1 MRSFQIILLTLFLS
15 CQLSFGQTKAFI
27 STAELESI
35 AAETFLFDISK
46 DAVFDTS
53 HIKGAIHVTRADI
66 SASEGAFHGE
76 IANQKKIEKL
86 LESHQI
92 SLDDQL
98 VVYDHKGG
106 CDAARFWLVLKC
118 YGFENVQVYN
128 EGLSDWK
135 NNRLTFKKPTHD
147 NSYSRITLTDKRKE
161 ILAFKEDVIASIDQ
175 DNAVIVDTRMAE
187 EYSGDLI
194 KSPAIVGGHI
204 PGAVHLDWGNFVDF
218 ENNKNVKSIKDIR
231 YNFEQK
237 GVVPEKEIIVY
248 CHTGTRSS
256 HTYMLLKHVLKYPN
270 VKNYDGSWVE
280 WSQDIELSKE
290 LGIDNPLRYASY
302 SNIFVSSF
310 FGYMDYVIKQITFN
324 ANPWYENYFWFLV
337 MLSLVVWILEIAFP
351 WRKNQA
357 IFRKDFW
364 LDFFFMFFNFYIF
377 NLVIFIAFSKFVTK
391 GIFDITGIDIT
402 GISVFDMSDLSWGL
416 QLLIFF
422 LATDFIQWLTHVCL
436 HRFEFL
442 WRFHKVHHS
451 VEEMGFAAHL
461 RYHWMETVF
470 YTPMKFIAVMFIG
483 GFAPQQAFIIYFFTI
498 AVGHLNHANLGWSY
512 GPFKY
517 LLNNPKMHIWHHA
530 KELPDERKHG
540 VNFGI
545 TLSLWDY
552 IFRKNYI
559 PSSGRDIPL
568 GFDGM
573 ETYPKRFLGLISSGF
588 NRKK

>member
-1 MRSFQIILLTLFLS
+1 MKRFFIVLFTFLLS
-15 CQLSFGQTKAFI
+15 AQLGFSQTSQFI
-27 STAELESI
+27 TAEEL
-35 AAETFLFDISK
+35 AASSADIFLFDISK
-46 DAVFDTS
+46 KEVFDTS
-53 HIKGAIHVTRADI
+53 HIEGAIHVTRKDI
-66 SASEGAFHGE
+66 SDQNGNFHGE
-76 IANQKKIEKL
+76 IAPQQQIEAL
-86 LESHQI
+86 LESYGIHQEDRI
-92 SLDDQL
+92 

-106 CDAARFWLVLKC
+106 CDAARFWLVMKC
-118 YGFENVQVYN
+118 YGLEQVQVFN
-128 EGLSDWK
+128 EGLDDWGT
-135 NNRLTFKKPTHD
+135 NQATFKTPKVD
-147 NSYSRITLTDKRKE
+147 SSYQGIELTDKRKD
-161 ILAFKEDVIASIDQ
+161 ILAYREDVLRASED
-175 DNAVIVDTRMAE
+175 DNVVLVDTRMLD
-187 EYSGDLI
+187 EYSGEMI
-194 KSPAIVGGHI
+194 KAPAVNGGHI

-218 ENNKNVKSIKDIR
+218 ENNRALKSLKDIR

-256 HTYMLLKHVLKYPN
+256 HTYMLLKHVLEYPN

-280 WSQDIELSKE
+280 WNDDPALLIET
-290 LGIDNPLRYASY
+290 GIDNPLRYASY
-302 SNIFVSSF
+302 SNIFVDSF
-310 FGYMDYVIKQITFN
+310 FGYMNYVVDQITFS
-324 ANPWYENYFWFLV
+324 ASPWYENYFWFLV
-337 MLSLVVWILEIAFP
+337 ILSLAVWILEIVFP

-402 GISVFDMSDLSWGL
+402 GVSVFDMSTLPWGV
-416 QLLIFF
+416 QMLIFF
-422 LATDFIQWLTHVCL
+422 LATDFIQWFTHVCL

-451 VEEMGFAAHL
+451 VEQMGFAAHL

-483 GFAPQQAFIIYFFTI
+483 GFAPEQAFIIYFFTI

-512 GPFKY
+512 GPLKY
-517 LLNNPKMHIWHHA
+517 IFNNPKMHIWHHA
-530 KELPDERKHG
+530 KELPHERRYG

-545 TLSLWDY
+545 TLSIWDY
-552 IFRKNYI
+552 IFGKNYI

-568 GFDGM
+568 GFSGM
-573 ETYPKRFLGLISSGF
+573 ETYPKRFWGLITSGF
-588 NRKK
+588 TKSK